1 MTAEEYF
8 YNHWQKANRSRFGG
22 YGDYDSDE
30 YAIAFA
36 NDYAALRIHDFV
48 GQSEQLKCPKC
59 GSNDIKEGLLKLM
72 KCNNCKHRWAF

>member
-1 MTAEEYF
+1 MNREEELTDIL
-8 YNHWQKANRSRFGG
+8 QKIDRGQM
-22 YGDYDSDE
+22 D
-30 YAIAFA
+30 IAVAF
-36 NDYAALRIHDFV
+36 DRILRLFSV